1 MTGGRNLG
9 EEDEGKS
16 QKRGQKSS
24 PGSGGQSERVLCVG
38 AAQKEL
44 GVREA

>member
-9 EEDEGKS
+9 KEDEGKS
-16 QKRGQKSS
+16 QKRGQQSS
-24 PGSGGQSERVLCVG
+24 PGSGGQSEQLLCVG
-38 AAQKEL
+38 AAQREQ